1 MRELPLVFPLALM
14 AIVATLVFYSVYA
27 MADSADKHQ
36 TADAKL
42 EWHQNTALLI
52 CPFH

>member
-1 MRELPLVFPLALM
+1 MRELPLVFPLALI
-14 AIVATLVFYSVYA
+14 AIVDTLIFYSVYA
-27 MADSADKHQ
+27 MADSADKHR

-42 EWHQNTALLI
+42 EWHQDTALLI

>member
-14 AIVATLVFYSVYA
+14 AIVDTLVFDSVYA

-42 EWHQNTALLI
+42 EWYQDTALLI